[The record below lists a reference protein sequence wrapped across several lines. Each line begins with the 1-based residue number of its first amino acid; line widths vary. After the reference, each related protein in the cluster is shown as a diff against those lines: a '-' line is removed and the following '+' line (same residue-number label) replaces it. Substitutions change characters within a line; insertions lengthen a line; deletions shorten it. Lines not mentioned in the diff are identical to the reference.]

1 MQGILHEEPSILQFL
16 LITCIIGGWTAWRTG
31 KSVADGWQ
39 TYTTVVVYTLLLGVA
54 IRFVHHALFG
64 GTMFSLH
71 YYLVDTIILLLFST
85 RRLPVLPNPADDHEL
100 LLALRKSLAF
110 QLEGKM
116 KGTPAGFRRIKRHR
130 RNHGGCCDRS
140 DTISPLDR
148 E

>member
-64 GTMFSLH
+64 APCSASTTTSWTRSFFC
-71 YYLVDTIILLLFST
+71 VFST
-85 RRLPVLPNPADDHEL
+85 AGFRFYRTRQMTTSYYWLYEKPRLSAG
-100 LLALRKSLAF
+100 R
-110 QLEGKM
+110 QM
-116 KGTPAGFRRIKRHR
+116 KGTPAGFRRIKRQPAQSWWVFATGQTQSH
-130 RNHGGCCDRS
+130 
-140 DTISPLDR
+140 L
-148 E
+148 